1 MGMSAALADLL
12 EKNLVR
18 VDYIDSV
25 KANPV
30 TGSLLI
36 TYDEKAG
43 DRLDSLMDAL
53 RDRVIAAPPG
63 GLSQMPY
70 GGICGGM
77 GAGRM
82 QGMGCVGAQ
91 PLGDFGTMPLEAHAG
106 DITRS
111 IRGSV
116 RDLSAWIKAHTCG
129 WFDVSSLAAL
139 LFLLRGMRKVIMD
152 KTSPSGTQMLWW
164 GISLLR
170 GWRTI

>member
-1 MGMSAALADLL
+1 MGMSAELADLL

-18 VDYIDSV
+18 VDYIFSV
-25 KANPV
+25 KSNPV

-36 TYDEKAG
+36 SYDEKAG

-53 RDRVIAAPPG
+53 RERVLAASPG
-63 GLSQMPY
+63 VLPQMPS
-70 GGICGGM
+70 GGFCGG
-77 GAGRM
+77 RV
-82 QGMGCVGAQ
+82 QGMGCAVS

-116 RDLSAWIKAHTCG
+116 RDLSAWIRDHTCG

-139 LFLLRGMRKVIMD
+139 LFLLRGMRKVIID
-152 KTSPSGTQMLWW
+152 RTSPSGTQMLWW